1 MDQWP
6 PRLDLNLPP
15 GDGADGLAAID
26 EHILSLL
33 TQRLAMTPYQPSSPL
48 FNDQHR
54 RDTLSLVR
62 KKAFKLGIP
71 VGLAVD
77 FWDRMLDAAEA
88 IRDRAKGPDRDAT
101 AEQLIS

>member
-15 GDGADGLAAID
+15 GDAADGVAAID
-26 EHILSLL
+26 QQILALM
-33 TQRLAMTPYQPSSPL
+33 TQRLAMTPFEPTSPL
-48 FNDQHR
+48 LNDQHR
-54 RDTLSLVR
+54 RETLSLVR
-62 KKAFKLGIP
+62 QKAFKFGIP

-88 IRDRAKGPDRDAT
+88 IQER
-101 AEQLIS
+101 L